1 MLLED
6 LNAIL
11 QGFLHGGRDGQ
22 RNNLAPMH
30 HACGE
35 SKVIWA

>member
-22 RNNLAPMH
+22 PPMH
-30 HACGE
+30 HACGD